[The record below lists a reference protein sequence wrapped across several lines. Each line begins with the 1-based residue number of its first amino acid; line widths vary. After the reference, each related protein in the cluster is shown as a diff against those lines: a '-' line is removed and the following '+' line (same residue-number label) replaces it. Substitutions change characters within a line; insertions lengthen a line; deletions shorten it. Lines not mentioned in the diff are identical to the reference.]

1 MCQIGDILADP
12 MIAFSQHP
20 YYRDHLDTEIIRL
33 AGPRRVD
40 ERQCRSAAKV

>member
-12 MIAFSQHP
+12 MITVSQRP
-20 YYRDHLDTEIIRL
+20 YYRDHLDIQIIRL

-40 ERQCRSAAKV
+40 ER